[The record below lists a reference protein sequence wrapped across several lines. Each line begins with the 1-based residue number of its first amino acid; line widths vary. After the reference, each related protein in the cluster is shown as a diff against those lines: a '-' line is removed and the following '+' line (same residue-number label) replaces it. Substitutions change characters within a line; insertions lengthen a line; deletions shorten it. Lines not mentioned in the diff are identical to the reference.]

1 MLRII
6 WAPKF
11 LPSVLIAIDVL
22 AAARWAL
29 ARDLGQVV
37 YWISAASL
45 TYAVTYMMVR

>member
-11 LPSVLIAIDVL
+11 LPSLLIAIDVL
-22 AAARWAL
+22 AAVRWTVE
-29 ARDLGQVV
+29 RNPGQVV
-37 YWISAASL
+37 YWISAATL